1 MAEEKG
7 TSCVGS
13 NNKRCDT
20 ELLMASY
27 VEDNTAHGKGW
38 IFNSDS
44 TIHVYS
50 QKELFYNSLIAKEE
64 GIVKMVDGAACEVI
78 GTGTIKVIERDG
90 MVHVLEAVWYVPE
103 ARYNLI
109 SIRVLDEEGC
119 QIQVQ

>member
-64 GIVKMVDGAACEVI
+64 GIVKMVDGSACEVI
-78 GTGTIKVIERDG
+78 GIGQSRLQGVLWRQSG
-90 MVHVLEAVWYVPE
+90 MSQRHG
-103 ARYNLI
+103 I
-109 SIRVLDEEGC
+109 I
-119 QIQVQ
+119 